1 MKVMG
6 HRGAKD
12 EFPENTLKS
21 IKFALDVGCSAV
33 EIDVH
38 LSSDNK
44 IVVIHD
50 DTVDRT
56 TNGKGKVLQLSSD
69 ELRGLDAG
77 QGEKIPYLAEV
88 LDLIKSR
95 NCELVIEVK
104 AANLEEKLIALLK
117 EKEMIEKV
125 SVISFNHRIVK
136 RIKELCPQIKTACLL
151 YGLPVDAVAIARAAL
166 ADGLSI
172 CVATVDKELVD
183 QCHKE
188 GIYVAAWNVNDK
200 ESFAYFKQMGIDF
213 LGTDKPSIIA
223 PLA

>member
-69 ELRGLDAG
+69 ELRGL
-77 QGEKIPYLAEV
+77 
-88 LDLIKSR
+88 
-95 NCELVIEVK
+95 
-104 AANLEEKLIALLK
+104 
-117 EKEMIEKV
+117 
-125 SVISFNHRIVK
+125 
-136 RIKELCPQIKTACLL
+136 
-151 YGLPVDAVAIARAAL
+151 
-166 ADGLSI
+166 
-172 CVATVDKELVD
+172 
-183 QCHKE
+183 E
-188 GIYVAAWNVNDK
+188 GGRV
-200 ESFAYFKQMGIDF
+200 
-213 LGTDKPSIIA
+213 
-223 PLA
+223 